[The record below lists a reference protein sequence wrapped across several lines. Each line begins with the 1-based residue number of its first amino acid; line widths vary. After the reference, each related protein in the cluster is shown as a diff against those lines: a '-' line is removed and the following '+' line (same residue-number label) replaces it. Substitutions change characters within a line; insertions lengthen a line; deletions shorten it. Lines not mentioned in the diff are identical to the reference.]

1 MLYIVFRGDL
11 KRIYGVSKETRKKS
25 KKTFKKSVDKWV
37 PAWYYSQALE
47 RDGKKNERPKGLS
60 EKAGKSA

>member
-1 MLYIVFRGDL
+1 MKGN
-11 KRIYGVSKETRKKS
+11 S
-25 KKTFKKSVDKWV
+25 KKIEKNFQKSVDKWV

-47 RDGKKNERPKGLS
+47 RDGKNERPEGLS